1 LRVRELLLISTIFI
15 AGCSQQGGGGNQ
27 AATVSQPGA
36 GILGSLRPKTDPA
49 VVERM
54 RLEEQAR
61 QEKQKALEAAA
72 QRAESQVNA
81 DGMAR
86 VLPKVSMDPIAPPA
100 EEVAQGN
107 TNTSGPNGPIFTP
120 ANTANAASGAPIQ
133 VPSGPGVPAAPGA
146 MNYGAMPASGGGV
159 GGGLVPPPPAVTLST
174 QANMG
179 MPAGMPMDPS
189 AMYNNQ
195 WMNPYG
201 IPYPQQMQG
210 MVPPA
215 PQVALGRPSGSPFA
229 TGPRSSS
236 SDDEE
241 GGNEKKRANFV
252 PITPTGMDSR
262 SSYKQRDDLKALWN
276 GVLKSNSMSL
286 LIKDDKFASELSKV
300 DIGLPGES
308 TKGSFSIS
316 QRQVDAVFKN
326 SALDKRILEPVKKV
340 QSDLVQAYY
349 RYLYSYNKFALAT
362 QTVAARKQESEVASS
377 DAERQRA
384 AADQSQAQQE
394 ADSSKDDMKSAQT
407 ELSAIAGP
415 QAAKYIISKVS
426 GVAPSAE
433 ALAAGDSS
441 SDQKSGGGG
450 KFGLFHFGGG
460 GSSKK
465 SEPADTVKV
474 ASAPEAKD
482 AKDSK
487 ESKKTKESKKGK
499 GKKDSGSSKEKTAD
513 LSPAPEASDSA
524 TATAS
529 ASSSSSDKSD
539 KADNVPQAPG
549 GISFQLQ
556 NVSKTTRKS
565 ILTVSI
571 KNGGAN
577 NFSFSPDVISIS
589 EGNHKLSEAAVRAD
603 FDQTMVPPNQEIKGT
618 ITIFGRP
625 WNERLAVSLSEGGK
639 TIPMKLK

>member
-1 LRVRELLLISTIFI
+1 MRLKVLLLISTIFI

-27 AATVSQPGA
+27 AATVSAPGA

-54 RLEEQAR
+54 HIEEQAR
-61 QEKQKALEAAA
+61 LEKQKALEAAA
-72 QRAESQVNA
+72 QRADNQVNA
-81 DGMAR
+81 DGMGR

-100 EEVAQGN
+100 EEVAN
-107 TNTSGPNGPIFTP
+107 ANGPIFTP
-120 ANTANAASGAPIQ
+120 ANAATPAIPVPTGTTPGQPPQAAMTYGGSS
-133 VPSGPGVPAAPGA
+133 VPSPPP
-146 MNYGAMPASGGGV
+146 GGV

-174 QANMG
+174 QANVG

-189 AMYNNQ
+189 AMYANPY
-195 WMNPYG
+195 MNPYA
-201 IPYPQQMQG
+201 IPYPQQMQ
-210 MVPPA
+210 MQQMQQMQMQVPPA
-215 PQVALGRPSGSPFA
+215 PQVALARPSGSPFA

-236 SDDEE
+236 SDDDE

-252 PITPTGMDSR
+252 PITPTGMESR

-286 LIKDDKFASELSKV
+286 LMKDEKFAAQLTQV
-300 DIGLPGES
+300 DIGLPAET

-326 SALDKRILEPVKKV
+326 APLDKRILQPVRKL

-349 RYLYSYNKFALAT
+349 RYLYSYNKFALAQ
-362 QTVAARKQESEVASS
+362 QTVAARKQESEVAASAS
-377 DAERQRA
+377 EQQRA
-384 AADQSQAQQE
+384 AADQSQAQAD

-407 ELSAIAGP
+407 ELSMIAGP

-426 GVAPSAE
+426 GVTPSNDS
-433 ALAAGDSS
+433 LASS
-441 SDQKSGGGG
+441 SEPSGEQKSAGGM
-450 KFGLFHFGGG
+450 FGLFHSGG
-460 GSSKK
+460 KK
-465 SEPADTVKV
+465 AAPPAVDTSKV
-474 ASAPEAKD
+474 ASAPSDKKKD
-482 AKDSK
+482 K
-487 ESKKTKESKKGK
+487 EKEPKKGK
-499 GKKDSGSSKEKTAD
+499 GKKDSGSKEKTAD
-513 LSPAPEASDSA
+513 LAPAPEAA
-524 TATAS
+524 TETA
-529 ASSSSSDKSD
+529 ASEP
-539 KADNVPQAPG
+539 VPLAPN
-549 GISFQLQ
+549 GISFELK
-556 NVSKTTRKS
+556 NVNVTARKS

-603 FDQTMVPPNQEIKGT
+603 FDQTMVQPNQEIKGT

-625 WNERLAVSLSEGGK
+625 WNDRLAVSLSEGGK
-639 TIPMKLK
+639 TIQMSRR

>member
-1 LRVRELLLISTIFI
+1 MRLRLKELLLISSILI

-54 RLEEQAR
+54 RIEEQAR

-72 QRAESQVNA
+72 QRADSQANA
-81 DGMAR
+81 DGLGR
-86 VLPKVSMDPIAPPA
+86 ILPKVSMDPIAPPA
-100 EEVAQGN
+100 EEVAN
-107 TNTSGPNGPIFTP
+107 SNGPIFSPATP
-120 ANTANAASGAPIQ
+120 SASSPIPVPGGGSSSIGAPTTMSYGGG
-133 VPSGPGVPAAPGA
+133 VPSPPP
-146 MNYGAMPASGGGV
+146 GGGV

-174 QANMG
+174 QANVG

-189 AMYNNQ
+189 AMYANPY
-195 WMNPYG
+195 MNPYA
-201 IPYPQQMQG
+201 IPYPQMQMPQMQG
-210 MVPPA
+210 GFVPPA
-215 PQVALGRPSGSPFA
+215 PQVALARPSGSPFA

-236 SDDEE
+236 DDDE
-241 GGNEKKRANFV
+241 GGAQEKKRANFV
-252 PITPTGMDSR
+252 PITPTGMESR

-286 LIKDDKFASELSKV
+286 LMKDEKFAQQLGQV
-300 DIGLPGES
+300 DIGLPAET

-326 SALDKRILEPVKKV
+326 STLDKRILQPVRKV

-349 RYLYSYNKFALAT
+349 RYLYSYNKYALAQ
-362 QTVAARKQESEVASS
+362 QTVAARKQEAEVASS
-377 DAERQRA
+377 ASEQQRA
-384 AADQSQAQQE
+384 AADQSQAQSD

-407 ELSAIAGP
+407 ELSMIAGP

-426 GVAPSAE
+426 GVTPTSD
-433 ALAAGDSS
+433 ALASSGGDSS
-441 SDQKSGGGG
+441 GNSKAGNSGGGM
-450 KFGLFHFGGG
+450 FGMFHFGGG
-460 GSSKK
+460 GGNEKK
-465 SEPADTVKV
+465 KEAPAAATVDTKV
-474 ASAPEAKD
+474 ASAPVENK
-482 AKDSK
+482 KEK
-487 ESKKTKESKKGK
+487 ESKKK
-499 GKKDSGSSKEKTAD
+499 GKKDSASKEKTAD
-513 LSPAPEASDSA
+513 LSPAPEASES
-524 TATAS
+524 S
-529 ASSSSSDKSD
+529 ASSEP
-539 KADNVPQAPG
+539 VPLAPS
-549 GISFQLQ
+549 GISFELK
-556 NVSKTTRKS
+556 NVNVTARKS

-571 KNGGAN
+571 RNGGAN

-603 FDQTMVPPNQEIKGT
+603 FDQTMVQPNQEVKGT

-639 TIPMKLK
+639 TIQMSRKQ

>member
-1 LRVRELLLISTIFI
+1 LHVRELLLISTIFV

-27 AATVSQPGA
+27 QSTVSQPGA

-72 QRAESQVNA
+72 QRAENQVNA

-107 TNTSGPNGPIFTP
+107 TSTTGPNGPIFTP
-120 ANTANAASGAPIQ
+120 ANIANQSPIP
-133 VPSGPGVPAAPGA
+133 VPSGPGAAPAA
-146 MNYGAMPASGGGV
+146 MSYGGSSMPASGGGV

-215 PQVALGRPSGSPFA
+215 PQVALARPSGSPFA

-286 LIKDDKFASELSKV
+286 LMKDDKFAGELSKV

-326 SALDKRILEPVKKV
+326 SALDKRILDPVKKV

-349 RYLYSYNKFALAT
+349 RYLYSYNKFALAA

-384 AADQSQAQQE
+384 AADQSQAQQD

-407 ELSAIAGP
+407 ELSMIAGP

-441 SDQKSGGGG
+441 DQKSGGNSGG

-465 SEPADTVKV
+465 SEPADTAKV
-474 ASAPEAKD
+474 ASTPEANDAKD
-482 AKDSK
+482 A
-487 ESKKTKESKKGK
+487 KKTKESKKGK
-499 GKKDSGSSKEKTAD
+499 GKKGSGSAKEKTAD

-524 TATAS
+524 AATAS
-529 ASSSSSDKSD
+529 ASSSDKSD